1 MESSNNANN
10 RIEMKNI
17 NKDMVGWLED
27 VIEENKGKIE
37 KKEWKSKY
45 NSYVV
50 YDYETFCSDGFEINM
65 QISSH
70 NPSYLD
76 FIKYLYEEK
85 MQTLNFLN
93 NCMGSQTFVKKD

>member
-50 YDYETFCSDGFEINM
+50 YDYEPFCTEGFEINLV
-65 QISSH
+65 ISSIDS
-70 NPSYLD
+70 SYLN
-76 FIKYLYEEK
+76 FIKYLYDEK
-85 MQTLNFLN
+85 ISTIEYLN
-93 NCMGSQTFVKKD
+93 NCIMI